1 VFYRVLFRRRQ
12 LGRAELRTGVAA
24 SSPMELFGFAGITP
38 RHRGMERF
46 MSRKKAGTGSY
57 VEIFWEFL
65 RDNPELA
72 TMIAFELGSLAG
84 TVVRTSGGKKYL
96 KNGAKKV
103 PQALSDA
110 MSPALANALK
120 FLPGPNLQPNKKP
133 AAKRRSQKAKPA
145 AKHAA

>member
-1 VFYRVLFRRRQ
+1 
-12 LGRAELRTGVAA
+12 
-24 SSPMELFGFAGITP
+24 
-38 RHRGMERF
+38 MERF
-46 MSRKKAGTGSY
+46 MSRKKAGSGSY

-120 FLPGPNLQPNKKP
+120 FCLAPICSRTKSPPPNAVRIKPSPRPSTQPSS
-133 AAKRRSQKAKPA
+133 A
-145 AKHAA
+145 